1 MMKLAVIFESSP
13 FDRKGL
19 FNAVHNRVK
28 HLLATGECTI
38 DVFCVHSRDNA
49 FTRRVRHTPEV
60 PSVDE
65 TVVDGIRYRLLWYRF
80 SILDNV
86 LLEKLHVRP
95 WLFRRFMESHV
106 DLLKGYDAVIAHSF
120 CGGLFALA
128 AHERFGIPYYVTWHG
143 SDVHTHPWRV
153 PVILEDTRAVMESAR
168 CNFFVSRALLDASE
182 KIISNARKEVLYNGV
197 SEDFVKYSPEDR
209 AAVRERYGLA
219 PEDKVVAFVGN
230 IVKVKNVLSLPEI
243 FAKVAS
249 RFAEVSGSLSD
260 SCGRSARLKFWIVGD
275 GKLRTQLETA
285 CSERL
290 IRRCEDQTPL
300 RHCEE
305 RSPSRR
311 CEERSPSRHCEERSP
326 SRHCEERS
334 DVAIS
339 FFGNQPSPAMP
350 DIMNC
355 IDVLVLPSL
364 NEGLPLV
371 CAEALSC
378 GAAVVGSDVGG
389 IAEVIGKD
397 NVVPLVV
404 PNDTDTFPGFPSGPL
419 ICTGQ
424 EMGNSGR
431 PYDDSFVN
439 GMTEKVVAA
448 LTGQSPFQTLPA
460 DISWA
465 RTAALE
471 LSILKSL

>member
-1 MMKLAVIFESSP
+1 MMRLAVIFESSP

-49 FTRRVRHTPEV
+49 FTRRIRHTPNV
-60 PSVDE
+60 PLVDE
-65 TVVDGIRYRLLWYRF
+65 AVVDDIRYRLLWYRF

-128 AHERFGIPYYVTWHG
+128 AHERFGVPYYVTWHG

-182 KIISNARKEVLYNGV
+182 RIISAKDVLSVSSGVSPVRKEVLYNGV
-197 SEDFVKYSPEDR
+197 SEDFVKYSPEGR

-219 PEDKVVAFVGN
+219 HEDKVVAFVGN
-230 IVKVKNVLSLPEI
+230 LVTVKNVLSLPDI
-243 FAKVAS
+243 FAQVAS
-249 RFAEVSGSLSD
+249 RFAEVTGSLSD
-260 SCGRSARLKFWIVGD
+260 SCGRSGRLKFWIVGD
-275 GKLRTQLETA
+275 GKLRAQLETA

-290 IRRCEDQTPL
+290 LC
-300 RHCEE
+300 
-305 RSPSRR
+305 
-311 CEERSPSRHCEERSP
+311 
-326 SRHCEERS
+326 HCEERS
-334 DVAIS
+334 DVAIR
-339 FFGNQPSPAMP
+339 FFGNQPSPVIP

-389 IAEVIGKD
+389 IAEVIGSD
-397 NVVPLVV
+397 NVVPLVAPYDNDASQGV
-404 PNDTDTFPGFPSGPL
+404 P
-419 ICTGQ
+419 
-424 EMGNSGR
+424 SGR
-431 PYDDSFVN
+431 PYDDAFVN
-439 GMTEKVVAA
+439 GMAEKVVAA
-448 LTGQSPFQTLPA
+448 LVGQSPSQILPS

>member
-1 MMKLAVIFESSP
+1 MRLAVIFESSP

-95 WLFRRFMESHV
+95 WLFRRFMDSHV

-128 AHERFGIPYYVTWHG
+128 AHERFGVPYYVTWHG

-182 KIISNARKEVLYNGV
+182 RITSNARKEVLYNGV

-243 FAKVAS
+243 FAQVAK
-249 RFAEVSGSLSD
+249 GYD
-260 SCGRSARLKFWIVGD
+260 GPLKFWIIGD
-275 GKLRTQLETA
+275 GKLRKPLEATMDL
-285 CSERL
+285 SFRPNEVSG
-290 IRRCEDQTPL
+290 E
-300 RHCEE
+300 
-305 RSPSRR
+305 
-311 CEERSPSRHCEERSP
+311 
-326 SRHCEERS
+326 
-334 DVAIS
+334 IS

>member
-1 MMKLAVIFESSP
+1 MMRLAVIFESSP

-28 HLLATGECTI
+28 HLLATGECAI

-95 WLFRRFMESHV
+95 WLFRRFMDLHV

-128 AHERFGIPYYVTWHG
+128 AHERFGVPYYVTWHG

-168 CNFFVSRALLDASE
+168 CNFFVSRALLEASE

-197 SEDFVKYSPEDR
+197 SEDFVKYSLEDR

-243 FAKVAS
+243 FAKVAK
-249 RFAEVSGSLSD
+249 GYD
-260 SCGRSARLKFWIVGD
+260 GPLKFWIIGD
-275 GKLRTQLETA
+275 GKLRKPLEATMDL
-285 CSERL
+285 SFRPNEVSG
-290 IRRCEDQTPL
+290 E
-300 RHCEE
+300 
-305 RSPSRR
+305 
-311 CEERSPSRHCEERSP
+311 
-326 SRHCEERS
+326 
-334 DVAIS
+334 IS

-371 CAEALSC
+371 CAEALRC

-389 IAEVIGKD
+389 IAEVIGSE
-397 NVVPLVV
+397 NVVPL
-404 PNDTDTFPGFPSGPL
+404 GSPSGDP
-419 ICTGQ
+419 
-424 EMGNSGR
+424 SR
-431 PYDDSFVN
+431 PYDGSFVN
-439 GMTEKVVAA
+439 GMAEKVVAA
-448 LTGQSPFQTLPA
+448 LTGQIPSQTLP
-460 DISWA
+460 DEISWA

-471 LSILKSL
+471 LAALKSL

>member
-1 MMKLAVIFESSP
+1 MMRLAVIFESSP

-28 HLLATGECTI
+28 YLLATGECII

-128 AHERFGIPYYVTWHG
+128 AHERFGVPYYVTWHG

-249 RFAEVSGSLSD
+249 RFAAVSGSLSD

-300 RHCEE
+300 RH
-305 RSPSRR
+305 

>member
-1 MMKLAVIFESSP
+1 MMRLAVIFESSP

-28 HLLATGECTI
+28 YLLATGECII

-128 AHERFGIPYYVTWHG
+128 AHERFGVPYYVTWHG

-182 KIISNARKEVLYNGV
+182 RITSNARKEVLYNGV

-243 FAKVAS
+243 FAQVAK
-249 RFAEVSGSLSD
+249 GYD
-260 SCGRSARLKFWIVGD
+260 GPLKFWIIGD
-275 GKLRTQLETA
+275 GKLRKPLEATMDL
-285 CSERL
+285 SFRPNEVSG
-290 IRRCEDQTPL
+290 E
-300 RHCEE
+300 
-305 RSPSRR
+305 
-311 CEERSPSRHCEERSP
+311 
-326 SRHCEERS
+326 
-334 DVAIS
+334 IS

-397 NVVPLVV
+397 NVVPLVG

-424 EMGNSGR
+424 EMGNSGS

>member
-28 HLLATGECTI
+28 YLLATGECII

-128 AHERFGIPYYVTWHG
+128 AHERFGVPYYVTWHG

-153 PVILEDTRAVMESAR
+153 PVIMEDTRAVMESAR
-168 CNFFVSRALLDASE
+168 CNFFVSRALLEASE
-182 KIISNARKEVLYNGV
+182 RITSNARKEVLYNGV

-305 RSPSRR
+305 RS
-311 CEERSPSRHCEERSP
+311 
-326 SRHCEERS
+326 
-334 DVAIS
+334 DMAIS

-389 IAEVIGKD
+389 IAEVIGSE
-397 NVVPLVV
+397 NVVPL
-404 PNDTDTFPGFPSGPL
+404 GSPSGDP
-419 ICTGQ
+419 
-424 EMGNSGR
+424 SR
-431 PYDDSFVN
+431 PYDGSFVN
-439 GMTEKVVAA
+439 GMAEKVVAA

>member
-1 MMKLAVIFESSP
+1 MMRLAVIFESSP

-28 HLLATGECTI
+28 YLLATGECII

-128 AHERFGIPYYVTWHG
+128 AHERFGVPYYVTWHG

-153 PVILEDTRAVMESAR
+153 PVIMEDTRAVMESAR
-168 CNFFVSRALLDASE
+168 CNFFVSRALLEASE
-182 KIISNARKEVLYNGV
+182 RITSNARKEVLYNGV

-300 RHCEE
+300 RH
-305 RSPSRR
+305 

>member
-28 HLLATGECTI
+28 YLLATGECII

-128 AHERFGIPYYVTWHG
+128 AHERFGVPYYVTWHG

-197 SEDFVKYSPEDR
+197 SEDFVKYSLEDR

-243 FAKVAS
+243 FAQVAK
-249 RFAEVSGSLSD
+249 GYD
-260 SCGRSARLKFWIVGD
+260 GPLKFWIIGD
-275 GKLRTQLETA
+275 GKLRKPLEATMDL
-285 CSERL
+285 SFRPNEVSG
-290 IRRCEDQTPL
+290 E
-300 RHCEE
+300 
-305 RSPSRR
+305 
-311 CEERSPSRHCEERSP
+311 
-326 SRHCEERS
+326 
-334 DVAIS
+334 IS